1 VRARAPHP
9 ERLNLKRR
17 SAVLLMVSACLAA
30 PAPVPAQE
38 IVQAVLLDLT
48 VVEVQV
54 IVAGTRADDRVQCL
68 VRSGDRVRVVSD
80 RAVASGF
87 TSGRTT
93 VVSLPLPILDAADRE
108 YAVTLVRRDSVLA
121 RTAWRPLR

>member
-1 VRARAPHP
+1 
-9 ERLNLKRR
+9 
-17 SAVLLMVSACLAA
+17 MVSACLAA

>member
-1 VRARAPHP
+1 VIISLP
-9 ERLNLKRR
+9 
-17 SAVLLMVSACLAA
+17 SAVLLALAVLLATPA
-30 PAPVPAQE
+30 PAPAQE

-54 IVAGTRADDRVQCL
+54 IVAGSRADDRVQCL
-68 VRSGDRVRVVSD
+68 VRAGDRVRVVAD
-80 RAVASGF
+80 RAVGSGF

-108 YAVTLVRRDSVLA
+108 YAVVLVRRDDVLA
-121 RTAWRPLR
+121 RTAWRPIR